1 MDDSTLGSG
10 LGYFICVPE
19 IETSW
24 KQASGAA
31 HHPFCSLSKTTAKVG
46 APFDHLSFYPGSF
59 AHFSSMEKMN
69 QGPQSHGCWSKLGF
83 RNKTQQESEREREKT

>member
-19 IETSW
+19 IEASW

-31 HHPFCSLSKTTAKVG
+31 HHPFCRVFQKQLQKWAI
-46 APFDHLSFYPGSF
+46 HLITCQFTRF
-59 AHFSSMEKMN
+59 LLTFLAWRK
-69 QGPQSHGCWSKLGF
+69 
-83 RNKTQQESEREREKT
+83 